1 MAFEAHELTL
11 DLIGL
16 LHPVL
21 TKLRRHDVSL
31 TKQLTTAAAS
41 IALNLAEGAER
52 KGGDRKHL
60 FAIASGSAAEVR
72 SILRVALAFRHVTS
86 ADIAVPLEYVD
97 RIKAMT
103 YRLKT

>member
-11 DLIGL
+11 ELIGL
-16 LHPVL
+16 LHPVIV
-21 TKLRRHDVSL
+21 KLRRCDAAL
-31 TKQLTTAAAS
+31 TKQLITAVSS
-41 IALNLAEGAER
+41 IAQNLAEGAER

-72 SILRVALAFRHVTS
+72 SSLRIAVAFRYLVP
-86 ADIAVPLEYVD
+86 ADIATALEYID